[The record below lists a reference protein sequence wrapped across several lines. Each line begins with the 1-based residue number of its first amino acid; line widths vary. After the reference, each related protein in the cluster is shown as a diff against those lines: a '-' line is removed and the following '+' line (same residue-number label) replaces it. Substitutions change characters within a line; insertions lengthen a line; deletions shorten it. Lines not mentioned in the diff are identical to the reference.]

1 VSEPLSQPV
10 TDTDTSADRTA
21 GAAIVHQLEALG
33 VRRAYGVPGES
44 YLEVLDALHDSPVEF
59 VVCRQEGGAGFM
71 ALAQARLTGVPG
83 VVLVTRGPGAA
94 NAAIA
99 VHTAWQDATPL
110 VLLVGL
116 VPVADRD
123 RESFQEFSLT
133 GWFSST
139 AKRVLTVETADRAA
153 EQVAEAFAV
162 AGSGRPGPV
171 VVGLPED
178 VLVQRT
184 ARPLAPVRPVAA
196 GAVSAAQLASLG
208 TLLARAR
215 RPLVVVGGDRWSA
228 AASRT
233 LTDWAERTGL
243 PLATDWRS
251 QDLVDHASPAYV
263 GWLGYGRDPV
273 LADALDQAD
282 LLLFVGGGYGDV
294 LSGGYTGGDPDAVTV
309 VVDPDPELRGHHRR
323 VDLHLLADPSAFATA
338 LAGSAPTG
346 APRAAGEPDPDW
358 TKRLRAAQRRFSTPG
373 STTSSYPGHGVDLE
387 VAMALLAERLAPD
400 AVITYGAGNHALWAQ
415 RFLAHHHVG
424 TLLAPRNGAMGFG
437 VPAAVAA
444 SLTYPGRQVV
454 SVAGDGC
461 FLMNGQELATAAA
474 YGASPV
480 ILVADNGQYGTIRQH
495 QERAHPGRVSGTGL
509 VNPDFGAL
517 ARSYGGY
524 GERVSRTADLAP
536 ALDRALG
543 AGRAAVLHLD
553 VDPAQLEPRPP
564 A

>member
-1 VSEPLSQPV
+1 MSEPVSEL
-10 TDTDTSADRTA
+10 TSSNPTTAPGATTPTDRTA

-59 VVCRQEGGAGFM
+59 VVCRHEGGAGFM
-71 ALAQARLTGVPG
+71 ALAEARLTGVPG

-133 GWFSST
+133 GWFGST
-139 AKRVLTVETADRAA
+139 AKRVLTVETPDRAA
-153 EQVAEAFAV
+153 EQLAEAFAV

-171 VVGLPED
+171 VIGLPED

-184 ARPLAPVRPVAA
+184 SRPVAPVRPVAA
-196 GAVSAAQLASLG
+196 GAVSATQLAELG
-208 TLLARAR
+208 TLLDVAG
-215 RPLVVVGGDRWSA
+215 RPLVIAAGDRWSA
-228 AASRT
+228 AASRA
-233 LTDWAERTGL
+233 LTEWCEHAGL
-243 PLATDWRS
+243 PVATDWRS

-263 GWLGYGRDPV
+263 GWLGYGCDPV
-273 LADALDQAD
+273 LADALDRAD

-294 LSGGYTGGDPDAVTV
+294 LSGGYTGGHPDAVTV

-323 VDLHLLADPSAFATA
+323 VDLHLLADPAAFGAA
-338 LAGSAPTG
+338 LAGSGLAAISRG
-346 APRAAGEPDPDW
+346 GAGEPDPDW
-358 TKRLRAAQRRFSTPG
+358 TKRLRAAQRRFSTPRG
-373 STTSSYPGHGVDLE
+373 TAGADTGRGVDLE

-415 RFLAHHHVG
+415 RFLAHHQVG

-444 SLTYPGRQVV
+444 SLAYPGRQVV
-454 SVAGDGC
+454 SLAGDGC
-461 FLMNGQELATAAA
+461 FLMNGQELATAMA
-474 YGASPV
+474 Y
-480 ILVADNGQYGTIRQH
+480 
-495 QERAHPGRVSGTGL
+495 
-509 VNPDFGAL
+509 
-517 ARSYGGY
+517 
-524 GERVSRTADLAP
+524 
-536 ALDRALG
+536 
-543 AGRAAVLHLD
+543 
-553 VDPAQLEPRPP
+553 
-564 A
+564 